1 MPGKNQPAGVLSRLS
16 QRVSPTRIQ
25 DRIQR
30 ISSFHPIVLHLINTY
45 AETNKCQLPTTLRVS
60 PPVTPPASPP
70 PHPAQRARVTMDKVE
85 GEATRGNT
93 VPHKNKKQT
102 ILRSRAFC
110 LDLVGIRD
118 NRPNL
123 LKAREAEALQAS
135 RAISKERAYA
145 TPTRTVENSPI
156 LQNRFE
162 LAFTQPKENR
172 PEKRKRKKD
181 TKCTRTAQ
189 TLQNSAAQ
197 TLHEPIPR
205 QGLQGRQAHHDT
217 TSAHQQ
223 GHQARQ
229 CCLRSRTAA
238 TFPNGG
244 KGLQAQRG
252 ATNIPIKA
260 EAARHERS
268 SFEGEQH

>member
-172 PEKRKRKKD
+172 PEKRKRKKGQRKLCKTLQRKLCTNPYHARGCKAGRRTMTQQARTSRD
-181 TKCTRTAQ
+181 TK
-189 TLQNSAAQ
+189 LDNAA
-197 TLHEPIPR
+197 
-205 QGLQGRQAHHDT
+205 
-217 TSAHQQ
+217 
-223 GHQARQ
+223 
-229 CCLRSRTAA
+229 
-238 TFPNGG
+238 
-244 KGLQAQRG
+244 
-252 ATNIPIKA
+252 
-260 EAARHERS
+260 
-268 SFEGEQH
+268 

>member
-1 MPGKNQPAGVLSRLS
+1 VPAPHHSACL
-16 QRVSPTRIQ
+16 PTRHAAC
-25 DRIQR
+25 
-30 ISSFHPIVLHLINTY
+30 F
-45 AETNKCQLPTTLRVS
+45 
-60 PPVTPPASPP
+60 PPPPPP
-70 PHPAQRARVTMDKVE
+70 PHPAQRARVTMDKVK

-181 TKCTRTAQ
+181 SA
-189 TLQNSAAQ
+189 NSAKLCSANSAR
-197 TLHEPIPR
+197 TH
-205 QGLQGRQAHHDT
+205 T
-217 TSAHQQ
+217 TP
-223 GHQARQ
+223 G
-229 CCLRSRTAA
+229 
-238 TFPNGG
+238 
-244 KGLQAQRG
+244 
-252 ATNIPIKA
+252 
-260 EAARHERS
+260 AARPA
-268 SFEGEQH
+268 GAP